1 LNELAEIEFRYYEV
15 RRMDAKGNVFSLSE
29 KNLFQMMTG
38 FFTSKL
44 LAVGVELDLFTWLSA
59 QPRTFID
66 IQSRFHFA
74 ERPCR
79 IFLDTLVSLN
89 LLCCDH
95 GLYRNAPLADALLVR
110 GRPEFQGP
118 HVALF
123 NHLYLACDNLKTAL
137 YENRPISQDYGY
149 FFEKEPQ
156 DASRYSGLMHESSI
170 VPAMVLPQYWDFSES
185 QRVLDV
191 GGGYGRLCLTL
202 ASQFPDLELLLFD
215 LPEVC
220 TEAKSFLQTYPSYL
234 TSRIQLQPG
243 NFFHDPLPSG
253 ADTIVMM
260 RVLHDW
266 PREHV
271 QMLASKAFAA
281 LPSGGHLLIYETFK
295 DRGPSPGDAAFISL
309 LLLLIS
315 PGGECRTV
323 EEMQTI
329 LREVGFASVELIP
342 TIYFYSL
349 LVARKA

>member
-1 LNELAEIEFRYYEV
+1 
-15 RRMDAKGNVFSLSE
+15 MDAKDSVFSASE
-29 KNLFQMMTG
+29 KNIFQMMTG

-44 LAVGVELDLFTWLSA
+44 LAVGVELDLFTWISA
-59 QPRTFID
+59 QPRTFTD

-89 LLCCDH
+89 LLNCDR
-95 GLYRNAPLADALLVR
+95 GMYRNTPLAEALLVR
-110 GRPEFQGP
+110 GRPDFQGP
-118 HVALF
+118 HVQLF
-123 NHLYLACDNLKTAL
+123 DHLYLACDNLKTAL
-137 YENRPISQDYGY
+137 CENRPISRDYTY
-149 FFEKEPQ
+149 FFEEDRKRADQ
-156 DASRYSGLMHESSI
+156 YSGLMHESSI

-185 QRVLDV
+185 QRVMDV

-202 ASQFPDLELLLFD
+202 VSQFPDLELMLFD

-220 TEAKSFLQTYPSYL
+220 EEATSFLHTYPSYL
-234 TSRIQLQPG
+234 TSRIQLHAG
-243 NFFHDPLPSG
+243 NFFQDQLPQG

-260 RVLHDW
+260 RILHDW
-266 PREHV
+266 PRERV
-271 QMLASKAFAA
+271 KMLAAKAFAA

-295 DRGPSPGDAAFISL
+295 DQGPSPGDAAFISL

-323 EEMQTI
+323 EEMRSL

-342 TIYFYSL
+342 TIYFYGL